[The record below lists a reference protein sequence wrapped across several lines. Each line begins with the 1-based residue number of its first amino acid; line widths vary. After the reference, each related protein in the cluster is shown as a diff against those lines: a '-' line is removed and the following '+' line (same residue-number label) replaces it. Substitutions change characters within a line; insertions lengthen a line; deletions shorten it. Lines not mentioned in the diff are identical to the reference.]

1 MKKLFSLLLIGA
13 LFAIALPKVQ
23 AQVSNGVYLKSV
35 SSRSFVNDT
44 ITNATVKTQ
53 YASIT
58 GFQNIVTIQT
68 ELTKISGTTAGA
80 VYLYG
85 SLDNVTYVRLVPDS
99 LLLSNVSTVQSK
111 IWLVQPSSVQ
121 YYQVRVVPSGTQ
133 STNIK
138 TYAIYRKQP

>member
-1 MKKLFSLLLIGA
+1 MKKLFTLITIG
-13 LFAIALPKVQ
+13 IALAITIPKAH

-35 SSRSFVNDT
+35 ASRSFVNDT
-44 ITNATVKTQ
+44 VSNATVKTQ

-85 SLDNVTYVRLVPDS
+85 SLDNVTYVRLVTDS